1 MITALHPGGRW
12 SARIT
17 FRGQKLVAIAGT
29 RHDSRRALVKAM
41 TRLLTTSGGGSDV
54 QR

>member
-1 MITALHPGGRW
+1 MVTAMHTSGRW
-12 SARIT
+12 SARIN
-17 FRGQKLVAIAGT
+17 FRGHKLVAIGST
-29 RHDSRRALVKAM
+29 RAESRRALVKAM